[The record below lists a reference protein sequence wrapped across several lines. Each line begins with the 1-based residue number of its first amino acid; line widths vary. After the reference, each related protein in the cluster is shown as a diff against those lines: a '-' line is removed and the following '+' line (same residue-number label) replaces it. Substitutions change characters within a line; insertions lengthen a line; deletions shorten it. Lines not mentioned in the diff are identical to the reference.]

1 MEKVKEESRRKSE
14 ELETLRRRVQ
24 ENDVL
29 SQNTSSTPHSRA
41 NSLQFPDVDIKAKEP
56 VSYADDSYLM
66 DFSKPAS
73 YQPSSEPPV
82 VVRRRSLEPE
92 PLPREPARPPVP
104 PAPPRRSISRDHAKP
119 APPTTPAPAVPVAPV
134 APVAPAAPVAPTPV
148 AKNPHSLLMEEIR
161 KSAQQR
167 MKKNEE
173 W

>member
-119 APPTTPAPAVPVAPV
+119 APPTTPAPAAVPAVPAAPV
-134 APVAPAAPVAPTPV
+134 APVAPAASVV
-148 AKNPHSLLMEEIR
+148 KNPHSLLMEEIR

-173 W
+173 

>member
-82 VVRRRSLEPE
+82 VVRRRSVQPA
-92 PLPREPARPPVP
+92 PRPRQPATRPPP
-104 PAPPRRSISRDHAKP
+104 HHRPNTPTTRTPPRPRP
-119 APPTTPAPAVPVAPV
+119 QPPQLCPLYRLYRWRRTLT
-134 APVAPAAPVAPTPV
+134 
-148 AKNPHSLLMEEIR
+148 R
-161 KSAQQR
+161 C
-167 MKKNEE
+167 
-173 W
+173 

>member
-92 PLPREPARPPVP
+92 PLPREPARRPCR
-104 PAPPRRSISRDHAKP
+104 PPRHDAAFPATTRSPRRP
-119 APPTTPAPAVPVAPV
+119 R
-134 APVAPAAPVAPTPV
+134 
-148 AKNPHSLLMEEIR
+148 LLPLQLCR
-161 KSAQQR
+161 LCR
-167 MKKNEE
+167 LCRLYRLYRLYR
-173 W
+173 WRRTLTRC